1 VDEKLR
7 QLLAEIPES
16 PPRSK
21 LEPHLDVIRQLRR
34 KRLTYRQIAGFLQ
47 THVDVSVHWTTIHAF
62 LKVRA
67 RRRCDVL
74 RPKYEMP
81 EPAPTPEAATPPQS
95 APRVQ
100 VDYEAIKRRIAEQV
114 RARELQAQIKPRF
127 TYKEGDPLILMP
139 RPKE

>member
-34 KRLTYRQIAGFLQ
+34 KRLTYREIAAFLQ
-47 THVDVSVHWTTIHAF
+47 THAGVSVHWTTIHAF

-67 RRRCDVL
+67 RRRCDEL

-81 EPAPTPEAATPPQS
+81 EPTPAPAPAAAAPPQGQTDF
-95 APRVQ
+95 A
-100 VDYEAIKRRIAEQV
+100 AIKLRIAEKV
-114 RARELQAQIKPRF
+114 RAQELQAQVNPRF
-127 TYKEGDPLILMP
+127 TYEEGEPLILKP
-139 RPKE
+139 RPEE

>member
-1 VDEKLR
+1 V
-7 QLLAEIPES
+7 ES

-47 THVDVSVHWTTIHAF
+47 SHVDVSVHWTTIHAF

-81 EPAPTPEAATPPQS
+81 EPAPTPEAAPPPQS
-95 APRVQ
+95 APRGQ
-100 VDYEAIKRRIAEQV
+100 VDYQAIKRRIADQV
-114 RARELQAQIKPRF
+114 RARELQAQVKPRF
-127 TYKEGDPLILMP
+127 TYEEGEPLILMP

>member
-34 KRLTYRQIAGFLQ
+34 KRLTYREIAAFLQ
-47 THVDVSVHWTTIHAF
+47 THAGVSVHWTTIHAF

-74 RPKYEMP
+74 LPKYEMP
-81 EPAPTPEAATPPQS
+81 EPMPAAPPQS
-95 APRVQ
+95 APRTA
-100 VDYEAIKRRIAEQV
+100 VDYVAMRRQIAEEARAKEVKAQV
-114 RARELQAQIKPRF
+114 KPRF
-127 TYKEGDPLILMP
+127 TYDGEPLILMP
-139 RPKE
+139 SPEE